1 MTEYNAN
8 CFICNREIEL
18 AWNWGS
24 PAETESENQKVAED
38 NPLDAL
44 SVTIA
49 GGYGSC
55 HDGLYGKMWIC
66 DPCFADRID
75 RLMHVGNYFDNYV
88 AIANAEEILEAAY
101 ERIRNENLG

>member
-1 MTEYNAN
+1 MKEYKAN

-18 AWNWGS
+18 AWGWGRQTDS
-24 PAETESENQKVAED
+24 DIENQKIAED

-66 DPCFADRID
+66 DPCFGDRID
-75 RLMHVGNYFDNYV
+75 RLMHVGDYFDNYV
-88 AIANAEEILEAAY
+88 AIANAEEIIESAY
-101 ERIRNENLG
+101 ERIRNEDLG